1 MRVTQ
6 SHNNYYYLLTIMHRV
21 TLSLLKLIKQ
31 TLFDAVKLLQN
42 TFSKQEFHF
51 LLCIDKCSVEL

>member
-31 TLFDAVKLLQN
+31 TLFDYSETASKHIFK
-42 TFSKQEFHF
+42 TRISFST
-51 LLCIDKCSVEL
+51 LY